1 MFSAVIGK
9 IGVTELLVILLIV
22 LVVFGPTQLPKLSKT
37 LEKLSAA
44 SRRAWKTS
52 LVRTIRKNPK
62 QKKKTTLTDRGGPYG
77 REDEKE
83 SAWKY

>member
-37 LEKLSAA
+37 LG
-44 SRRAWKTS
+44 KTIS
-52 LVRTIRKNPK
+52 SF
-62 QKKKTTLTDRGGPYG
+62 KKGM
-77 REDEKE
+77 EDELSKDDKE
-83 SAWKY
+83 ESKTEKEDNVD

>member
-37 LEKLSAA
+37 LG
-44 SRRAWKTS
+44 KTIS
-52 LVRTIRKNPK
+52 SF
-62 QKKKTTLTDRGGPYG
+62 KKGM
-77 REDEKE
+77 EDELSKGDKE
-83 SAWKY
+83 ESKTEKENNVD

>member
-37 LEKLSAA
+37 LG
-44 SRRAWKTS
+44 KTIS
-52 LVRTIRKNPK
+52 SF
-62 QKKKTTLTDRGGPYG
+62 KKGM
-77 REDEKE
+77 EDELSKDDKE
-83 SAWKY
+83 ESKTEKEYNVN

>member
-37 LEKLSAA
+37 LG
-44 SRRAWKTS
+44 KTIS
-52 LVRTIRKNPK
+52 SF
-62 QKKKTTLTDRGGPYG
+62 KKGM
-77 REDEKE
+77 EDELSKDGKE
-83 SAWKY
+83 ESNTEKENNVN

>member
-37 LEKLSAA
+37 LG
-44 SRRAWKTS
+44 KTIS
-52 LVRTIRKNPK
+52 SF
-62 QKKKTTLTDRGGPYG
+62 KKGM
-77 REDEKE
+77 EDELGKDDKE
-83 SAWKY
+83 ESKTEKENNVD

>member
-37 LEKLSAA
+37 LG
-44 SRRAWKTS
+44 KTIS
-52 LVRTIRKNPK
+52 SF
-62 QKKKTTLTDRGGPYG
+62 KKGM
-77 REDEKE
+77 EDELGKDDKE
-83 SAWKY
+83 ESKTEKEDNVD

>member
-37 LEKLSAA
+37 LG
-44 SRRAWKTS
+44 KTIS
-52 LVRTIRKNPK
+52 SF
-62 QKKKTTLTDRGGPYG
+62 KKGM
-77 REDEKE
+77 EDELSKDDKE
-83 SAWKY
+83 ESKTEKENNVN

>member
-37 LEKLSAA
+37 LGKTISSFKKGMEEELSKDDKEE
-44 SRRAWKTS
+44 SKT
-52 LVRTIRKNPK
+52 
-62 QKKKTTLTDRGGPYG
+62 
-77 REDEKE
+77 EKE
-83 SAWKY
+83 NNVD

>member
-37 LEKLSAA
+37 LG
-44 SRRAWKTS
+44 KTIS
-52 LVRTIRKNPK
+52 SF
-62 QKKKTTLTDRGGPYG
+62 KKGM
-77 REDEKE
+77 EDELSKDDKE
-83 SAWKY
+83 ESKTKKENNVD

>member
-37 LEKLSAA
+37 QG
-44 SRRAWKTS
+44 KTIS
-52 LVRTIRKNPK
+52 SF
-62 QKKKTTLTDRGGPYG
+62 KKGM
-77 REDEKE
+77 EDELSKDDKE
-83 SAWKY
+83 ESKTEKENNVN